1 MVATRLLRAGDH
13 HPCRAQHAV
22 AELVA
27 PLQDLDHGP
36 LLGLGRLREQRLVDV
51 WVELALGLDLGQA
64 LARQRLGQGA
74 MHEPNAVLE
83 LRLLV
88 LLGSAERPLEVVE
101 DGQELLDQPLV
112 GARDQALLIARRP
125 LAVVVELGLDAL
137 ERVDQLLVL
146 GPQGLGLVD
155 LDLLDLLAV
164 LDLLRH
170 YEVFASS
177 SSMTS

>member
-1 MVATRLLRAGDH
+1 M
-13 HPCRAQHAV
+13 
-22 AELVA
+22 
-27 PLQDLDHGP
+27 
-36 LLGLGRLREQRLVDV
+36 DV
-51 WVELALGLDLGQA
+51 GVELALGLDLGQA

-88 LLGSAERPLEVVE
+88 LLCSAERPLEVVE

-125 LAVVVELGLDAL
+125 LAVVVELGLDPL

-146 GPQGLGLVD
+146 GPQRLGLVD
-155 LDLLDLLAV
+155 LLDLLDLLAV

>member
-1 MVATRLLRAGDH
+1 M
-13 HPCRAQHAV
+13 
-22 AELVA
+22 
-27 PLQDLDHGP
+27 
-36 LLGLGRLREQRLVDV
+36 DV

-155 LDLLDLLAV
+155 LDLLDLL
-164 LDLLRH
+164 DLPSLFSTSSGITRSSPPLRR
-170 YEVFASS
+170 
-177 SSMTS
+177 

>member
-1 MVATRLLRAGDH
+1 M
-13 HPCRAQHAV
+13 
-22 AELVA
+22 
-27 PLQDLDHGP
+27 
-36 LLGLGRLREQRLVDV
+36 DV
-51 WVELALGLDLGQA
+51 GVELALGLDLGQA

-74 MHEPNAVLE
+74 VHEPNAVLQ

-88 LLGSAERPLEVVE
+88 LLGSAERPLQVVE

-146 GPQGLGLVD
+146 GPQRLGLVDLD

-164 LDLLRH
+164 LDLLTALRGLRLLF
-170 YEVFASS
+170 VDDLVVGVLDDLVVSRRRAVAAG
-177 SSMTS
+177 